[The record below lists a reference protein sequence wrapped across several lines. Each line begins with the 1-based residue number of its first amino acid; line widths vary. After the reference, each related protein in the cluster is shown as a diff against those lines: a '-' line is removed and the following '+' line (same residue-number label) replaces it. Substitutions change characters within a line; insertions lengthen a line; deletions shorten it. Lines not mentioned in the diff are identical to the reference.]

1 MLSSVKSITR
11 GAKINKKRCEDLKG
25 ITTFES
31 SDDMMNKQ
39 SLPIKRNSLADEVAQ
54 RLQEQISLGT
64 YKTREKLPTEP
75 ALMETFGVGRSTI
88 REAVRI
94 LANSGVLRVQQG
106 LGTFVEEQTG
116 IVEPLPQ
123 RLKRAQFEDLDEVRQ
138 LLELKIAQ
146 KAALHR
152 TAEDIERM
160 KEALKKRK
168 EYGAANEIAACIEAD
183 IDFHVAIAQAS
194 GNSIL
199 MDLYRTVAMHL
210 KAKFLERFKTT
221 DTFINTQHLH
231 KNLLNSIVA
240 QDDQKAW
247 QCVQKIIDHNDSKYV

>member
-1 MLSSVKSITR
+1 MT
-11 GAKINKKRCEDLKG
+11 
-25 ITTFES
+25 
-31 SDDMMNKQ
+31 NKQ
-39 SLPIKRNSLADEVAQ
+39 SLPIRRNSLADEVAQ

-64 YKTREKLPTEP
+64 YKTGEKLPTEP
-75 ALMETFGVGRSTI
+75 ALMESFGVGRSTI

-123 RLKRAQFEDLDEVRQ
+123 RLKRAPFEDLDEVRQ

-146 KAALHR
+146 KAALNR
-152 TAEDIERM
+152 NEQDIEQM
-160 KEALKKRK
+160 TACLKKRR
-168 EYGAANEIAACIEAD
+168 EYGTANQVADCIQAD
-183 IDFHVAIAQAS
+183 IDFHLAIAQAS

-210 KAKFLERFKTT
+210 KAKFVERFKNT
-221 DTFINTQHLH
+221 DTFVNTQQLH

-247 QCVQKIIDHNDSKYV
+247 QCVLKIIDHKD

>member
-1 MLSSVKSITR
+1 
-11 GAKINKKRCEDLKG
+11 
-25 ITTFES
+25 
-31 SDDMMNKQ
+31 MMNKQ

-54 RLQEQISLGT
+54 RLQEQLSLGT
-64 YKTREKLPTEP
+64 YKTGEKLPTEP
-75 ALMETFGVGRSTI
+75 ALMEAFGVGRSTI

-146 KAALHR
+146 KAARNR
-152 TAEDIERM
+152 TEKDIERM
-160 KEALKKRK
+160 TEALKRRK
-168 EYGAANEIAACIEAD
+168 EHGAANEIAACIEAD

-199 MDLYRTVAMHL
+199 TDLYKTVAVHL
-210 KAKFLERFKTT
+210 KERFIERFKTT
-221 DTFINTQHLH
+221 GSFTNTQQLH
-231 KNLLNSIVA
+231 KTLLNSIVA

-247 QCVQKIIDHNDSKYV
+247 KCVQQIIDHNDSKYL

>member
-1 MLSSVKSITR
+1 
-11 GAKINKKRCEDLKG
+11 
-25 ITTFES
+25 
-31 SDDMMNKQ
+31 
-39 SLPIKRNSLADEVAQ
+39 IKRNSLADEVAQ

-64 YKTREKLPTEP
+64 YKTGEKLPTEP
-75 ALMETFGVGRSTI
+75 ALMGSFGVGRSTI

-116 IVEPLPQ
+116 IVEPFPQ

-146 KAALHR
+146 KAALNR
-152 TAEDIERM
+152 TEQDIERM
-160 KEALKKRK
+160 AEALNKRK
-168 EYGAANEIAACIEAD
+168 EYGVANDVTACIQAD
-183 IDFHVAIAQAS
+183 IDFHLAIAQAS

-199 MDLYRTVAMHL
+199 TDLYRTVAMHL
-210 KAKFLERFKTT
+210 KAKFIERFKTT
-221 DTFINTQHLH
+221 DTFTNTQHLH

-247 QCVQKIIDHNDSKYV
+247 KCVQLIIDHNDSKDL

>member
-1 MLSSVKSITR
+1 MT
-11 GAKINKKRCEDLKG
+11 
-25 ITTFES
+25 
-31 SDDMMNKQ
+31 NKQ
-39 SLPIKRNSLADEVAQ
+39 LLPIRRNSLADEVAQ

-64 YKTREKLPTEP
+64 YKTGEKLPTEP
-75 ALMETFGVGRSTI
+75 ALMESFGVGRSTI

-146 KAALHR
+146 KAALNR
-152 TAEDIERM
+152 TEQDIEQM
-160 KEALKKRK
+160 TLCLKKRK
-168 EYGAANEIAACIEAD
+168 EHGIANQVADCIQAD
-183 IDFHVAIAQAS
+183 IDFHLAIAQAS
-194 GNSIL
+194 GNSIIT
-199 MDLYRTVAMHL
+199 DLYRTVAMHL
-210 KAKFLERFKTT
+210 KAKFIERFKTT
-221 DTFINTQHLH
+221 DTFVNTQQLH

-247 QCVQKIIDHNDSKYV
+247 QCVQKIIDHKD

>member
-1 MLSSVKSITR
+1 
-11 GAKINKKRCEDLKG
+11 
-25 ITTFES
+25 
-31 SDDMMNKQ
+31 MMNKQ
-39 SLPIKRNSLADEVAQ
+39 SLPIRRNSLADEVAQ

-168 EYGAANEIAACIEAD
+168 EYGTANEIAACIEAD

-221 DTFINTQHLH
+221 DTFINTQQLH

>member
-1 MLSSVKSITR
+1 MT
-11 GAKINKKRCEDLKG
+11 
-25 ITTFES
+25 
-31 SDDMMNKQ
+31 NKQ
-39 SLPIKRNSLADEVAQ
+39 PLPIKRNSLADEVAQ

-64 YKTREKLPTEP
+64 YKTGEKLPTEP
-75 ALMETFGVGRSTI
+75 ALMESFGVGRSTI

-146 KAALHR
+146 KAALNR
-152 TAEDIERM
+152 NEQDIEQM
-160 KEALKKRK
+160 TGCLKKRR
-168 EYGAANEIAACIEAD
+168 EYGTANQVADCIQAD
-183 IDFHVAIAQAS
+183 IDFHLAIAQAS

-199 MDLYRTVAMHL
+199 TDLYRTVAMHL

-221 DTFINTQHLH
+221 DTFVNTQQLH

-247 QCVQKIIDHNDSKYV
+247 QCVQKIIDHKD

>member
-1 MLSSVKSITR
+1 
-11 GAKINKKRCEDLKG
+11 
-25 ITTFES
+25 
-31 SDDMMNKQ
+31 MMNN
-39 SLPIKRNSLADEVAQ
+39 PIKRNSLADEVAQ
-54 RLQEQISLGT
+54 RLQEQISLGS
-64 YKTREKLPTEP
+64 YKTGEKLPTEP
-75 ALMETFGVGRSTI
+75 ALMESFGVGRSTI

-146 KAALHR
+146 KAAINR
-152 TAEDIERM
+152 SQQDIEQMTQCLQR
-160 KEALKKRK
+160 RK
-168 EYGAANEIAACIEAD
+168 DFGAANEVAECIQAD
-183 IDFHVAIAQAS
+183 IDFHLAIAQAS

-199 MDLYRTVAMHL
+199 TDLYRTVAMHL
-210 KAKFLERFKTT
+210 KAKFIERFRTT
-221 DTFINTQHLH
+221 DTFVNTQQLH

-240 QDDQKAW
+240 QDDQQAW
-247 QCVQKIIDHNDSKYV
+247 HCVLQIIDHKD

>member
-1 MLSSVKSITR
+1 
-11 GAKINKKRCEDLKG
+11 
-25 ITTFES
+25 
-31 SDDMMNKQ
+31 MMNKQ
-39 SLPIKRNSLADEVAQ
+39 TLPIKRNSLADEVAQ

-64 YKTREKLPTEP
+64 YKTGEKLPTEP
-75 ALMETFGVGRSTI
+75 ALMESFGVGRSTI

-116 IVEPLPQ
+116 IAEPLPQ

-146 KAALHR
+146 KAALNR
-152 TAEDIERM
+152 TEQDIERM
-160 KEALKKRK
+160 TEALNKRK
-168 EYGAANEIAACIEAD
+168 EYGVANDVTACIQAD

-199 MDLYRTVAMHL
+199 TDLYRTVAMHL
-210 KAKFLERFKTT
+210 KAKFIERFKTT
-221 DTFINTQHLH
+221 DTFTNTQHLH
-231 KNLLNSIVA
+231 KSLLNSIVA

-247 QCVQKIIDHNDSKYV
+247 KCVQQIIDHNDSKDL

>member
-1 MLSSVKSITR
+1 
-11 GAKINKKRCEDLKG
+11 
-25 ITTFES
+25 
-31 SDDMMNKQ
+31 MMNKQ
-39 SLPIKRNSLADEVAQ
+39 TLPIKRNSLADEVAQ

-64 YKTREKLPTEP
+64 YKTGEKLPTEP
-75 ALMETFGVGRSTI
+75 ALMESFGVGRSTI

-146 KAALHR
+146 KAALNR
-152 TAEDIERM
+152 SEQDIKRM
-160 KEALKKRK
+160 TEALNRRK
-168 EYGAANEIAACIEAD
+168 EYGVANDVTACIQAD
-183 IDFHVAIAQAS
+183 IDFHLAIAQAS

-199 MDLYRTVAMHL
+199 TDLYRTVAMHL
-210 KAKFLERFKTT
+210 KAKFIERFKTT
-221 DTFINTQHLH
+221 ETFTNTQQLH
-231 KNLLNSIVA
+231 KSLLNSIVA

-247 QCVQKIIDHNDSKYV
+247 KCGQQIIDHNDSK

>member
-1 MLSSVKSITR
+1 
-11 GAKINKKRCEDLKG
+11 
-25 ITTFES
+25 
-31 SDDMMNKQ
+31 MNKQ
-39 SLPIKRNSLADEVAQ
+39 TLPIKRNSLADEVAQ

-64 YKTREKLPTEP
+64 YKTGEKLPTEP
-75 ALMETFGVGRSTI
+75 ALMESFGVGRSTI

-116 IVEPLPQ
+116 IAEPLPQ

-146 KAALHR
+146 KAALNR
-152 TAEDIERM
+152 TEQDIERM
-160 KEALKKRK
+160 TEALNKRK
-168 EYGAANEIAACIEAD
+168 EYGVANDVTACIQAD

-199 MDLYRTVAMHL
+199 TDLYRTVAMHL
-210 KAKFLERFKTT
+210 KAKFIERFKTT
-221 DTFINTQHLH
+221 DTFTNTQHLH
-231 KNLLNSIVA
+231 KSLLNSIVA

-247 QCVQKIIDHNDSKYV
+247 KCVQQIIDHNDSKDL

>member
-1 MLSSVKSITR
+1 MT
-11 GAKINKKRCEDLKG
+11 
-25 ITTFES
+25 
-31 SDDMMNKQ
+31 NKQ
-39 SLPIKRNSLADEVAQ
+39 TLPIKRNSLADEVAQ

-64 YKTREKLPTEP
+64 YKTGEKLPTEP
-75 ALMETFGVGRSTI
+75 ALMESFGVGRSTI

-146 KAALHR
+146 KAALNR
-152 TAEDIERM
+152 NEQDIEQM
-160 KEALKKRK
+160 KLCLKKRK
-168 EYGAANEIAACIEAD
+168 EYGNANQVAECIQAD
-183 IDFHVAIAQAS
+183 IDFHLAIAQAS

-199 MDLYRTVAMHL
+199 TDLYRTVATHL
-210 KAKFLERFKTT
+210 KAKFLERFNTT
-221 DTFINTQHLH
+221 DTFVNTQQLH

-247 QCVQKIIDHNDSKYV
+247 QCVQKIIDHKD